1 MKFTEEK
8 LEQAFIELLGNE
20 NFPHHLGNTLSRAL
34 DEVLI
39 EDDLHQY
46 LLSKYACKQL
56 TLTEANSIILQ
67 LKTLPASDLYESNK
81 TIMRWLSDGFI
92 LKREDRNQKDIHI
105 ELIDYSGLENQLAS
119 DDLDTL
125 VSEPKFNYLPDH
137 NIYKFVNQLEIVGA
151 D

>member
-39 EDDLHQY
+39 EDDLRQY

-56 TLTEANSIILQ
+56 THPNLRAI
-67 LKTLPASDLYESNK
+67 TLDFRCWAYAIRPYGDIYRFYADKNQARL
-81 TIMRWLSDGFI
+81 GFI
-92 LKREDRNQKDIHI
+92 
-105 ELIDYSGLENQLAS
+105 
-119 DDLDTL
+119 TL
-125 VSEPKFNYLPDH
+125 S
-137 NIYKFVNQLEIVGA
+137 
-151 D
+151 